1 MNISVKTRPKTI
13 DEAVDKLLELIPK
26 KDKLHL
32 KDTPENKLRSYHFF
46 LGMFIRNQFGLWK
59 GNNELLRSCADKD
72 RYSMDPDNA
81 AMVIIKALWKRLQS
95 T

>member
-1 MNISVKTRPKTI
+1 MNISAEDWPKNI
-13 DEAVDKLLELIPK
+13 EEAVNKLLELMPEE
-26 KDKLHL
+26 DQLDL

-72 RYSMDPDNA
+72 RYSMDPNNA